1 MIKTTNQTSNR
12 IVGISSDDF
21 FHLNDKDKKSKNKKS
36 KNNNKKPKK
45 NLSVEKPKKFVNKK
59 ESHKQKPSSNLKSMK
74 LPDQFFEQIL
84 EYELQLK
91 LKFDPKVFFELI
103 NLYSSAIK
111 FYESIKNEKFITY
124 NLGLNMLFSMPEVKA
139 FMEGEKSLTKS
150 EKKETI
156 DKKIQQIEQ
165 QVIKEKVNSMF
176 QSRIKKNQK
185 GKNIIKDDFDK
196 QTMSFKKRLEE
207 KKKKYISSMTVIPP
221 SVTEENDSI
230 KINSKNRNKNNNNN
244 NNNNYRNKSVDIV
257 KPKIISSDESLNDEE
272 IIETKNFNNFINK
285 KSCQL
290 NINFT
295 IDKNNFFDETEKDEI
310 KKDINQ
316 LSSLSGSGT
325 DSEKDT
331 TSFTISDNM
340 ILDISKTKKHKI
352 TNKTLFKEK
361 LKINFDVYICQYYNK
376 FIENTMNSIVDDYTK
391 CGKEYEKKLYDNS
404 VEFFNQRKEMESLI
418 NVEDDNDKEN
428 NNNNYNEQIKKAV
441 EELKDEEL
449 EERNKILIEGKDNVD
464 KLNDKY
470 FNIEQLNDDHSID
483 IIKEKL
489 KLDVI
494 KSLNSFVL
502 K

>member
-1 MIKTTNQTSNR
+1 
-12 IVGISSDDF
+12 
-21 FHLNDKDKKSKNKKS
+21 
-36 KNNNKKPKK
+36 
-45 NLSVEKPKKFVNKK
+45 
-59 ESHKQKPSSNLKSMK
+59 MK

-150 EKKETI
+150 EKKENVE
-156 DKKIQQIEQ
+156 KKIQQIDHHVTQ
-165 QVIKEKVNSMF
+165 EKANLLF
-176 QSRIKKNQK
+176 QSRIKKNQR
-185 GKNIIKDDFDK
+185 GKNIIKNDFDK
-196 QTMSFKKRLEE
+196 QTISFKKRLEE

-221 SVTEENDSI
+221 SITEENDSI
-230 KINSKNRNKNNNNN
+230 KINSRNNNKNNNNI
-244 NNNNYRNKSVDIV
+244 NYRNKSVDIV
-257 KPKIISSDESLNDEE
+257 KPKLINSDESLNDEE
-272 IIETKNFNNFINK
+272 IIEAKNFNNFINK

-340 ILDISKTKKHKI
+340 ILDISKSKLNKI

-376 FIENTMNSIVDDYTK
+376 FIENTMNSIVDEYTK
-391 CGKEYEKKLYDNS
+391 CGKEYEKKLYNNS
-404 VEFFNQRKEMESLI
+404 VDFFNQRKEMESLI
-418 NVEDDNDKEN
+418 NVEEDNDKEN
-428 NNNNYNEQIKKAV
+428 NDYNYNEQIKKAV

-449 EERNKILIEGKDNVD
+449 EERNKILIEGKDKVD

-470 FNIEQLNDDHSID
+470 FI
-483 IIKEKL
+483 
-489 KLDVI
+489 
-494 KSLNSFVL
+494 SFF
-502 K
+502 